1 MNLYYRRES
10 WINDKTIYR
19 MITFRLR
26 QNRSMKGNK
35 LPEENPYEI
44 GTGDTVIGL
53 DFLKR
58 RYKKMNQR
66 EKRMIE
72 KNLVFASRN
81 KGLERR
87 EGKTVLKPP
96 EDLQVFTDMEEDSVD
111 ELDESQQT
119 QEKQARTLTI
129 QDFDEVI
136 NNRYIKRASNLLE
149 IYIREIA
156 REKDQ
161 PETEN

>member
-1 MNLYYRRES
+1 
-10 WINDKTIYR
+10 
-19 MITFRLR
+19 
-26 QNRSMKGNK
+26 MKGNK
-35 LPEENPYEI
+35 LSEENPYEI

-53 DFLKR
+53 EFLKR

-87 EGKTVLKPP
+87 EGKTVLKLP
-96 EDLQVFTDMEEDSVD
+96 EDLQVFTDMEEDLV
-111 ELDESQQT
+111 DESQQET
-119 QEKQARTLTI
+119 QETQARTLTI

-136 NNRYIKRASNLLE
+136 TNRYIKRAINMLE
-149 IYIREIA
+149 IQGREIA
-156 REKDQ
+156 RRKDQ
-161 PETEN
+161 PEIEKDN